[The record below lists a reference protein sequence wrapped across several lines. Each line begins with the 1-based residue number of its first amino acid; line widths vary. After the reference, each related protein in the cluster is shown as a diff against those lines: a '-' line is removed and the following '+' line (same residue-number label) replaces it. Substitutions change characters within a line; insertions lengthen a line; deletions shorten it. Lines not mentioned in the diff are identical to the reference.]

1 MNLSLLAESLKHFT
15 ELKVLELNFEWYLFF
30 WEKNYL
36 NFEPR
41 CEKLEN
47 EGLVNVCNNISSMTN
62 LTSLYMSLEEC
73 TNITNIECIRDMILR
88 LTHLKTLQLNFA
100 SLLSVNDEAV
110 RILQQGLRKLSN
122 LTFLYLNFHR
132 YLLKMSLFFIDAAL
146 VVGTLAMM
154 ELASCWKLL
163 LLKRTWRV

>member
-1 MNLSLLAESLKHFT
+1 
-15 ELKVLELNFEWYLFF
+15 
-30 WEKNYL
+30 
-36 NFEPR
+36 
-41 CEKLEN
+41 
-47 EGLVNVCNNISSMTN
+47 
-62 LTSLYMSLEEC
+62 MSLEEC